1 MGNQSLEGRWFES
14 ILLHEI
20 SPMNQVQ
27 TNYLND
33 KRSEALASL
42 KNATEA
48 KKQGKHTEAAKY
60 LQQFQLANQMV
71 NNITQLKN

>member
-1 MGNQSLEGRWFES
+1 
-14 ILLHEI
+14 
-20 SPMNQVQ
+20 MNQVQ